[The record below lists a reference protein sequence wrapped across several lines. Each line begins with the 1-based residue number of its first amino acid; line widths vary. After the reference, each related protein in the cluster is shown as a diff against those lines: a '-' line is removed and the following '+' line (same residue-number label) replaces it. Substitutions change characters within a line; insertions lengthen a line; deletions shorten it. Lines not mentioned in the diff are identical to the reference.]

1 MTGLTVQYKMVWLG
15 KIGGKQFG
23 RDLNNC
29 LFVHY
34 ISDLRRKY
42 TNLCVWSILILW
54 IWVFVAMLILSV
66 WSIVL
71 KITKELN
78 YQTANLVILD
88 WKRLSM
94 AESTSLSRTLPLYGY
109 YVLVTLVVLWNINKW
124 ENKTRSVIL
133 LMSERT
139 SSGLGG
145 ELRQAKVLAWYP
157 GHVYLENLSP
167 NFPHLVGSFGN
178 LSYIIYN
185 QISFYMK
192 EGLPKTWCICL

>member
-1 MTGLTVQYKMVWLG
+1 MIQHIERKKKKHTMGMTGLTVQYKMVWLG
-15 KIGGKQFG
+15 KICGKQFG

-71 KITKELN
+71 KITKELS
-78 YQTANLVILD
+78 YQIANLVILD

-94 AESTSLSRTLPLYGY
+94 AESTSLSRNLPLYGC

-124 ENKTRSVIL
+124 EN
-133 LMSERT
+133 RT
-139 SSGLGG
+139 WSKLYCSWVKEPVVGLV
-145 ELRQAKVLAWYP
+145 ENWDRQK
-157 GHVYLENLSP
+157 
-167 NFPHLVGSFGN
+167 F
-178 LSYIIYN
+178 
-185 QISFYMK
+185 
-192 EGLPKTWCICL
+192 